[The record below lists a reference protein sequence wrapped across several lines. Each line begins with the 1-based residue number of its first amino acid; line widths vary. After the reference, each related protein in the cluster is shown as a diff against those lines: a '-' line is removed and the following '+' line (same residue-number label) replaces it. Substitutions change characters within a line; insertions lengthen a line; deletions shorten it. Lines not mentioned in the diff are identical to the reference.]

1 MHTKAIR
8 DARKVSHEARPPE
21 SNSGNGVH
29 IFSPDYPTRVPEGGV
44 AANTFPPRRYQ
55 IWWGPRGRVTPVQ
68 VVTRGDRGPLSLHP
82 LRGINWPY
90 VDYYIPRGNGYNTS
104 SPPDSLSLSATATRK
119 RGLDTRRE
127 FPASRKTKTSFS
139 FVTINGSKC
148 WRVFSRTRRFVKFN
162 LEKKKKRKRR
172 KISLGDRWL
181 CNEITRN

>member
-104 SPPDSLSLSATATRK
+104 SPPDSLSLCRPPRHESAASTREENFQ
-119 RGLDTRRE
+119 L
-127 FPASRKTKTSFS
+127 
-139 FVTINGSKC
+139 
-148 WRVFSRTRRFVKFN
+148 
-162 LEKKKKRKRR
+162 LEKRKHPFHSWRSTETNVDECSR
-172 KISLGDRWL
+172 VREDSWNLI
-181 CNEITRN
+181 